1 MNLNRRSFLRRV
13 GGAAAGLGAAS
24 WTSGC
29 AGLARPATAAGLPR
43 STPEAEG
50 LPSAAILAFLDAA
63 HEGGH
68 ELHSLMIVRHG
79 RVVAEGWW
87 TPYGP
92 RLNHTLYSLSK
103 SFTSTAVGFAVA
115 EGRLSVDDKVLPFFP
130 EARPAVVN
138 EHLAALRV
146 RDLLCMASGHEKDPT
161 HPIVKEEDWVR
172 AFLASPFTCPP
183 GSRFVYNSEAT
194 YMCSAIVQR
203 LTGQRILDYLRPRL
217 FDPLGI
223 EDMTWEVC
231 PRGTNTGGWGLS
243 VPTEALAKFGE
254 FLRRRGEWQGRRLL
268 PAAWVDEATTFK
280 IQQPVPAGGE
290 RKDWHQGYGYQF
302 WRCRHNA
309 FRGDG
314 AFGQFMVV
322 MPEQEAV
329 VAITSECR
337 NLQGE
342 LDLVWDHILP
352 ALKPRPRTADPR
364 AHDRLQERLAGLALP
379 LPAGVAAPS
388 VAADIAGRTFRIEPG
403 GSGIES
409 AGFDIGSGGGR
420 LTLSEGGRDHA
431 IDFGF
436 GRWRTGETALPGTPP
451 RLISGGAPK
460 PGTRSKVAAAA
471 AWKDGRTLELVLRYI
486 ETPHRDTITC
496 RFEDGA
502 ARISFMNSIAA
513 MGPKPKDSRP
523 DLVGR
528 S

>member
-24 WTSGC
+24 WTAGC
-29 AGLARPATAAGLPR
+29 AGLGRGAAAAGLPH

-50 LPSAAILAFLDAA
+50 VSSAGLLAFLDAA
-63 HEGGH
+63 QQGGY
-68 ELHSLMIVRHG
+68 ELHGLMVLRHG
-79 RVVAEGWW
+79 RVVAAGWW
-87 TPYGP
+87 APYGP
-92 RLNHTLYSLSK
+92 QLNHTLYSLSK

-130 EARPAVVN
+130 EARPAAVN

-146 RDLLCMASGHEKDPT
+146 RDLLCMASGHDKDPT

-172 AFLASPFTCPP
+172 AFLGSAFAHPP

-217 FDPLGI
+217 FEPLGI
-223 EDMTWEVC
+223 DGMTWEVC
-231 PRGTNTGGWGLS
+231 PRGINTGGWGLS
-243 VPTEALAKFGE
+243 VPTAALAKFGE
-254 FLRRRGEWQGRRLL
+254 LLRRRGEWQGRRLL

-280 IQQPVPAGGE
+280 IQQPIPAGGE

-314 AFGQFMVV
+314 AYGQFMVV
-322 MPEQEAV
+322 LPEQEAV
-329 VAITSECR
+329 VAITAESR

-352 ALKPRPRTADPR
+352 ALKPRPLPADPR
-364 AHDRLQERLAGLALP
+364 AHGRLQERLAGLALP
-379 LPAGVAAPS
+379 LPAGATAAP
-388 VAADIAGRTFRIEPG
+388 AATAVQGRTFRLEPNEAGLQSARFDLG
-403 GSGIES
+403 G
-409 AGFDIGSGGGR
+409 GGGR
-420 LTLSEGGRDHA
+420 MTLTEGGRDHA
-431 IDFGF
+431 IDFGL

-460 PGTRSKVAAAA
+460 PGTPAKTAAAA
-471 AWKDGRTLELVLRYI
+471 AWKDARTLELVVRYV
-486 ETPHRDTITC
+486 ETPHRDTIAC

-502 ARISFMNSIAA
+502 VRISFMNSIAA
-513 MGPKPKDSRP
+513 MAAKPKDPRP
-523 DLVGR
+523 DLAGR
-528 S
+528 A